1 MMGMEGIEYHSRQRE
16 MGGGFKRWIPLVIFA
31 VAVGYYFLNNERVSR
46 KLGTNL
52 IIVKEPESDQAKI
65 ISTPVNIETTT
76 INPRP
81 EEPKLL
87 ENLDEVNR
95 FHRRQR

>member
-1 MMGMEGIEYHSRQRE
+1 LPASTIYIFTTSAS
-16 MGGGFKRWIPLVIFA
+16 GGGANTID
-31 VAVGYYFLNNERVSR
+31 
-46 KLGTNL
+46 L

-65 ISTPVNIETTT
+65 ISIPVNIETTT
-76 INPRP
+76 SNPRP
-81 EEPKLL
+81 EELKLL